1 MNREETT
8 QLSLDSTIRVLIVDD
23 EPLAR
28 RMVRRMLQNHP
39 DFRVVGECEHG
50 GEAVAA
56 LQSLTCDLMFL
67 DVQMPEIDGF
77 AVLAALAP
85 EQMPYVIF
93 VTAYDH
99 YAVRAFEVHALDYLL
114 KPFDQERFEQA
125 LERARQQ
132 IRDEGGGD
140 LNSRLLK
147 LLEQRN
153 VQPQHVERLLVKA
166 AGRVFFLKTDEL
178 EWIEAQGN
186 YVSLHAGKRKY
197 LFREAINKLEATL
210 DPKKFRRISR
220 STIVNIDSVTEFQP
234 RFRGDYWVILRDGA
248 KLKLSHR
255 YRSNLDKD
263 FGGSL

>member
-23 EPLAR
+23 EPLPR

-85 EQMPYVIF
+85 EQTPYVIF

-153 VQPQHVERLLVKA
+153 VQPQHIERLLVKA

-178 EWIEAQGN
+178 EWIEAQG
-186 YVSLHAGKRKY
+186 
-197 LFREAINKLEATL
+197 
-210 DPKKFRRISR
+210 
-220 STIVNIDSVTEFQP
+220 
-234 RFRGDYWVILRDGA
+234 
-248 KLKLSHR
+248 
-255 YRSNLDKD
+255 
-263 FGGSL
+263 